1 MSDMQTLSILVVE
14 DGHSQREILRDFL
27 RDEGHDVSEAESG
40 EKALKQLRENY
51 FDLLLI
57 DYKMPGM
64 DGMELLKGVKRINPE
79 VDVIMMTAYGTVET
93 AVQAMKAGAVDYV
106 TKPIELDELLILV
119 DRISERR
126 TLLKQNEILRD
137 ELRRKGVT
145 ANDIIFRSPTMDE
158 VINLAGRVATSRA
171 TVLILGESGTGKEL
185 VARLIHA
192 LSPRSQKPMTVVNCA
207 ALPETL
213 LESELFG
220 HEKGAFTGAAQRRI
234 GRFEEADGGSLFLD
248 EIGELP
254 PPVQVK
260 LLRFLQEREFQRL
273 GGNRTLH
280 SDVRIISAT
289 NRDLKT
295 KVGEGAFREDL
306 FYRLNVV
313 AITIPPLR
321 ERKEDLSPLI
331 DHFLRRF
338 SSQNEKEIEGVLP
351 EAKDLLLKY
360 DYPGN
365 VRELENII
373 ERAVVI
379 ARGSLVSTRD
389 LPFSAEPIPSGREEK
404 IRLGTLKDSVEALER
419 KMILVA
425 MEKTKNHQTRA
436 AELLGISERM
446 LRYKLKK
453 YTLK

>member
-126 TLLKQNEILRD
+126 TLLKENEILRD